1 MEVSAVIVAAGGGER
16 LGARQPKGFVELT
29 GVPLFVHA
37 ARALGAADAIVDV
50 VVVVPPGMVGQA
62 ERLLDRAEL
71 SATVCEGGATRQ
83 DSVSRG
89 LACARRSASA
99 IAVHDAARPLVQP
112 RLVERTVAALQDPWD
127 AVAPALPVVDTLKLV
142 EMPRLSVLRTVDRD
156 HLWAVQTPQVF
167 RRSTLERVHARVASA
182 ADAATDDLALVE
194 RAGGRVRLVEGDRR
208 NFKITYPEDL
218 ALAAALLASE
228 GPE

>member
-1 MEVSAVIVAAGGGER
+1 MSVSGIIVAAGGGER
-16 LGARQPKGFVELT
+16 LGARQPKAFVELH
-29 GVPLFVHA
+29 GIPLFVHA
-37 ARALGAADAIVDV
+37 AVAMAASEAVTDV
-50 VVVVPPGMVGQA
+50 VVVVPPGLVSAA
-62 ERLLDRAEL
+62 ERLLEQGQVR
-71 SATVCEGGATRQ
+71 ATVCEGGETRQ

-89 LACARRSASA
+89 LACAQHTAA
-99 IAVHDAARPLVQP
+99 AVAVHDAARPLVTP

-142 EMPRLSVLRTVDRD
+142 EVPRLNVLRTVDRA

-218 ALAAALLASE
+218 ALAAALLTAE
-228 GPE
+228 RPA